1 MHRRRDE
8 PAPSIPPVTTLLEEL
23 SFGCN
28 SQLQVASTTAYRTHR
43 GSSGYCSLCIALIQS
58 AKYVILAHSSHS
70 SMSITVDPTSF
81 GPRPPCH
88 SQKSHAPGS
97 TQTLSFKLN
106 PKSLESISVNR
117 NEYSRTNVTTNRWE
131 YCETNNVG
139 SKKERGSYQ
148 SIISSYPYCLC
159 DSCAVD
165 RTCESG
171 CSRVPSDSIRPL

>member
-1 MHRRRDE
+1 MSQ
-8 PAPSIPPVTTLLEEL
+8 PPSIPPVTTLLEEL
-23 SFGCN
+23 SFGCS

-43 GSSGYCSLCIALIQS
+43 GSSGYCSLCIVLIQS
-58 AKYVILAHSSHS
+58 AKYDILKCSLQ
-70 SMSITVDPTSF
+70 SF
-81 GPRPPCH
+81 VNVNHGGPNILRPPPPCH

-139 SKKERGSYQ
+139 SKKERGSHQ
-148 SIISSYPYCLC
+148 PIISSYPCCLC

-171 CSRVPSDSIRPL
+171 CSRVSSDSIRPL